1 LSISVVIPTFNRADL
16 LGFTLDAVL
25 AQTHSANEIIVVD
38 DGSTDATEA
47 VLSRY
52 AARVRP
58 IRITNAGSVAA
69 RNVGLRAAT
78 GRLVA
83 FCDSDDL
90 WQPRFLEVMAGLWQ
104 TEPALKAAYADFRI
118 MLGGTIGLRTKF
130 DDAPHGYWDG
140 MRPLAPG
147 WGVFDHP
154 VVDRVVRWQPF
165 FASAVVVDRQAMLSA
180 GGWDEGVGRTLGD
193 DFGTVLRLTELA
205 PLGVVFEPLV
215 TIRKHPGNFS
225 ADVRAMNLGDA
236 DVLEYVLR
244 TRPSLA
250 DHAPLIRR
258 SVARRRIEALDG
270 AFADGDFDAVRRIRR
285 LLPSRALPLRTR
297 LKVSLARF
305 PPLAGMVGR
314 ASTRLRQIGVG
325 RPGARQPSSRAHQPF
340 LSRAD

>member
-1 LSISVVIPTFNRADL
+1 MHVSVVIPTFNRASL

-25 AQTHSANEIIVVD
+25 AQTHSAHEIIVVD
-38 DGSTDATEA
+38 DGSTDTTGA

-52 AARVRP
+52 AARIRPVR
-58 IRITNAGSVAA
+58 IMNSGSVVA
-69 RNVGLRAAT
+69 RNVGLRAAS

-90 WQPRFLEVMAGLWQ
+90 WHPRFLEVMAALWQ
-104 TEPALKAAYADFRI
+104 AEPALRAAYANFRV
-118 MLGGTIGLRTKF
+118 MQDGKTGVRTKF
-130 DDAPHGYWDG
+130 DDAPRGYWNG
-140 MRPLAPG
+140 MRLLAPG

-165 FASAVVVDRQAMLSA
+165 FASAVVVDRLAMLSA
-180 GGWDEGVGRTLGD
+180 GGWDEGVGRTVGD
-193 DFGTVLRLTELA
+193 DFGTVLRLAELA
-205 PLGVVFEPLV
+205 PLGVAFDPLV

-236 DVLEYVLR
+236 NVLEYVLR

-250 DHAPLIRR
+250 PHALLIRR
-258 SVARRRIEALDG
+258 SVARRRIEALDS
-270 AFADGDFDAVRRIRR
+270 AFAHEDFDAVRRIHR
-285 LLPSRALPLRTR
+285 LLPPRALPLRTR

-314 ASTRLRQIGVG
+314 ASTRLR
-325 RPGARQPSSRAHQPF
+325 RAG
-340 LSRAD
+340 